1 MKNDGSWW
9 YDKTGAAGDT
19 TDPSSNTD
27 MISPAF
33 WLVSGRELKITR
45 SDDPQHTALLQTT
58 DDCVGGQSFRSK
70 ITAMVTLDTEK
81 SGQAVSVGGD
91 ARFNMEASTVQL
103 PVFLRPVAMEISRV
117 RKGLAS
123 GATGVQVMEL

>member
-1 MKNDGSWW
+1 MTVWVGSH
-9 YDKTGAAGDT
+9 
-19 TDPSSNTD
+19 
-27 MISPAF
+27 
-33 WLVSGRELKITR
+33 SGRK
-45 SDDPQHTALLQTT
+45 SQ
-58 DDCVGGQSFRSK
+58 
-70 ITAMVTLDTEK
+70 AMVTLDTEK